1 MTSMSVGMND
11 RIKITQVDGLTVES
25 SSSSP
30 YDRYNQLYL
39 VVKITRY
46 IYIKMLFVFFR
57 II

>member
-1 MTSMSVGMND
+1 MSVGMND